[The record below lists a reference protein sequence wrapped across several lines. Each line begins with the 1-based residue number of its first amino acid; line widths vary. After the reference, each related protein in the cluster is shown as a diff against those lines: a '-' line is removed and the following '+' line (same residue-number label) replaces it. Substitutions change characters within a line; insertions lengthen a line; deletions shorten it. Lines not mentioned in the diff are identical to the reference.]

1 MSVTDVKAKSPKKA
15 SPEKLSTTEKKALS
29 AALDA
34 AQVEFIPLSELTKS
48 PSNMRTVPYSAESV
62 RSLADSIASLGLLHN
77 LIVHSMPDGQ
87 SGVAAGGRRLAALK
101 LLASTGE
108 LNADYQAMAKRVP
121 DDLARIASIAE
132 NEQRLNTHPAEQIEG
147 FRSLAEEGK
156 TPSQIGAQLGY
167 PTRHVQ
173 RMLKLAGL
181 APVLLEVLAKDEI
194 TVEQC
199 QVLTLESDHSRQIQ
213 VWEDVKTSWQNPP
226 VHVLRSRIVNSE
238 ISMRDSVRFAFVG
251 RETYEAAGGFVREDL
266 FSAEDGAG
274 TVDGLLVDRLLMTK
288 LAAVAADIQQKEGW
302 AWSKA
307 RERAVLSRGADS
319 LEFQLLDIPAP
330 VYTSAEQQRL
340 DELTDQYE
348 AMGSECEES
357 DAIEAEMLCIQ
368 TDAEIREWSDEV
380 KADCGVVVSFSC
392 SGIQIQRG
400 VRLVVPETDDNN
412 SLVDTVPAVPCSDVI
427 TITKPD
433 AAEGISLPLLTKM
446 SSERTLAVQAALL
459 QQPQKA
465 VALLV
470 WRLCTSVFL
479 GCSTYNHPFN
489 ISLTVSHS
497 SLTSDAPTGKSGT
510 AYIAMMQEK
519 ERLEMIL
526 PENWKQDFTTF
537 FSLDGET
544 LMALMA
550 FCTACSVDGVQT
562 RGMGGTSRSK
572 LDALETSIGFHMRD
586 WWQPTKAN
594 FLTGLKHAQIVA
606 ALKDAG
612 CTGAASD
619 AGKMKKGD
627 AAEFAEFRLRDT
639 RWVPAWMKAPE
650 PDVAPEV
657 MNETTA
663 HAA

>member
-1 MSVTDVKAKSPKKA
+1 MSVTDVKAKSAKKA
-15 SPEKLSTTEKKALS
+15 NPRKVSTAEKKALS

-34 AQVEFIPLSELTKS
+34 AQVEFVPLSELTKS
-48 PSNMRTVPYSAESV
+48 PLNMRTFPYSVESV
-62 RSLADSIASLGLLHN
+62 RNLADSIASIGLMQN
-77 LIVHSMPDGQ
+77 LIVHTLPDGR
-87 SGVAAGGRRLAALK
+87 SGVAAGGRRLAALQ

-121 DDLARIASIAE
+121 DVLARVASVAE
-132 NEQRLNTHPAEQIEG
+132 NEQRLNTHPAEQITS
-147 FRSLAEEGK
+147 FRSLADEGK
-156 TPSQIGAQLGY
+156 TASQIGSQLGY

-181 APVLLEVLAKDEI
+181 APSLMELLANDEL

-199 QVLTLESDHSRQIQ
+199 QVLTLENDHARQIQ
-213 VWEDVKTSWQNPP
+213 VWEDVKASWQNPP
-226 VHVLRSRIVNSE
+226 VQVLRSRIVSSE
-238 ISMRDSVRFAFVG
+238 ISIRDSIRFTFVG

-274 TVDGLLVDRLLMTK
+274 TVDGLLVDRLLMEK
-288 LAAVAADIQQKEGW
+288 LAAVAVDIQQKEGW

-307 RERAVLSRGADS
+307 RERAVLSRGTDS

-357 DAIEAEMLCIQ
+357 DAIEAEMLCIH

-380 KADCGVVVSFSC
+380 KASCGVVVSFSC

-400 VRLVVPETDDNN
+400 VRVVVPETDDNN
-412 SLVDTVPAVPCSDVI
+412 SSVDAVPAAPCSEVI

-433 AAEGISLPLLTKM
+433 VAEGISLPLLTKM

-465 VALLV
+465 VAMLV

-479 GCSTYNHPFN
+479 GCSTYNHPFS

-497 SLTSDAPTGKSGT
+497 SLTSDAPTGKDGK
-510 AYIAMMQEK
+510 AYIALMQEK
-519 ERLEMIL
+519 ERLEAIL

-594 FLTGLKHAQIVA
+594 FFTGLKHAQIVA

-650 PDVAPEV
+650 PEV
-657 MNETTA
+657 TAETETTA